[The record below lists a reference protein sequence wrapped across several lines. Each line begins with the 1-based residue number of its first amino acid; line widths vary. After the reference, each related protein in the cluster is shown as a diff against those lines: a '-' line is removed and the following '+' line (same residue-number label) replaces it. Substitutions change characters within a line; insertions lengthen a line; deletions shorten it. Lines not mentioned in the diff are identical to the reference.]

1 MAKAAN
7 TTGTGLH
14 VWARLDAASH
24 CLQTT
29 HFAGP
34 PKGSIQRRRVL
45 THPHGKVVWDAPYD
59 SDQDGRAILPERTN
73 LITGLWHEPYAA
85 HLSSL
90 ETTPDGIQFRDHYQD
105 GSEPVKMPYACHY
118 AFQAYRAAP
127 GYTGTGESS
136 DSEAS
141 ADDMTAGHQGTT
153 KTLTRQEQKAL
164 DKEVPWQAILEMNQE
179 DLDKYVDSAK
189 AEETS
194 WQQFNSVIPLTTQ
207 EASLKKRILRSRAAY
222 RDKAKGQGPLKA
234 KTRVVALGHPDPD
247 LKELCRASATPTRQ
261 SEYMLYAIFIA
272 GHNNM
277 FLDGRDK
284 WQLWC
289 GDIKTAFLQG
299 TPDPRRLPL
308 YMLPPQDGVT
318 KLAGTFR
325 SPLYKIVGN
334 IYGLASAPRT
344 WSLHVVKELT
354 TKAGFRQHSLDK
366 MLFYLWE
373 RLPGDEHESL
383 AEVLVAYVDDF
394 LLTHNERWDRS
405 KLTRLFQ

>member
-1 MAKAAN
+1 MEQPIPVQAPRASADFAALLTKHVRQQRIGNSTYILHGYQNMAKAAN

-14 VWARLDAASH
+14 VWARLDTASH

-29 HFAGP
+29 HCAGP
-34 PKGSIQRRRVL
+34 PKGSIQHRRVL

-73 LITGLWHEPYAA
+73 LITELWHEPYAA

-105 GSEPVKMPYACHY
+105 GSEHVKMPYACHY
-118 AFQAYRAAP
+118 AFQAYRAVP

-179 DLDKYVDSAK
+179 DIDKYVDSAK

-207 EASLKKRILRSRAAY
+207 EASQVFKDPILKKRILRSRAAY

-234 KTRVVALGHPDPD
+234 KTRVVALGHLDPD
-247 LKELCRASATPTRQ
+247 LKELCRESATPTRQ
-261 SEYMLYAIFIA
+261 SEYML
-272 GHNNM
+272 
-277 FLDGRDK
+277 
-284 WQLWC
+284 
-289 GDIKTAFLQG
+289 
-299 TPDPRRLPL
+299 
-308 YMLPPQDGVT
+308 
-318 KLAGTFR
+318 
-325 SPLYKIVGN
+325 
-334 IYGLASAPRT
+334 
-344 WSLHVVKELT
+344 
-354 TKAGFRQHSLDK
+354 
-366 MLFYLWE
+366 
-373 RLPGDEHESL
+373 
-383 AEVLVAYVDDF
+383 
-394 LLTHNERWDRS
+394 
-405 KLTRLFQ
+405 